1 MAKRGRRVPVGGPT
15 HARTNRLGPGVSGK
29 GASDLAIVETP
40 SRCGV
45 AVPHRKIGGSGKGQ
59 VPPTQL
65 DAALARAAA
74 AAGGGAAKAPAEEA
88 PERHEE

>member
-1 MAKRGRRVPVGGPT
+1 MAKRGRCVPVGGPT

-29 GASDLAIVETP
+29 GA
-40 SRCGV
+40 GW
-45 AVPHRKIGGSGKGQ
+45 KIGGSGKGM

-74 AAGGGAAKAPAEEA
+74 AAGAGGAKAPVEEA